1 MQFAVGDKV
10 VHPRIGAGQITGTSR
25 QELVAGF
32 ESYYI
37 IDIPGKESTIYIPM
51 SKVEELGV
59 RPVMSQARLG
69 RILKALSS
77 TPQELP
83 EDAKERQRDIQ
94 EKLRTGN
101 PMQIAETMRDL
112 TWHRHIASL
121 TQKDEELFSQGRDF
135 LAAEMALVA
144 ETSIQEIQTRISIA
158 LEVLLN
164 HDLAES

>member
-32 ESYYI
+32 ESYYV

-59 RPVMSQARLG
+59 RPVMSRTRL
-69 RILKALSS
+69 RRVLKAL
-77 TPQELP
+77 TKNPQELP
-83 EDAKERQRDIQ
+83 DDAKERQKDIQ

-101 PMQIAETMRDL
+101 PMQIAEAMRDL
-112 TWHRHIASL
+112 TWHKHIASL
-121 TQKDEELFSQGRDF
+121 TQKDEELLSQGRDF
-135 LAAEMALVA
+135 LAAEMALAA
-144 ETSIQEIQTRISIA
+144 ETSIQEIQTRISSA

-164 HDLAES
+164 HDVAES